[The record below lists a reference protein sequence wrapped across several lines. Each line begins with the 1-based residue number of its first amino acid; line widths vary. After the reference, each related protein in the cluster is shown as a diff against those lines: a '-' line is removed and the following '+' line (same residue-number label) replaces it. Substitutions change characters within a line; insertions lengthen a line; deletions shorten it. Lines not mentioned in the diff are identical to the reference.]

1 MSVKAYLTLDYELY
15 MGRKVGSVD
24 NCLIKPMFAL
34 TSMLEKYGIKCNVFV
49 DAAYLLRCY
58 QLKEDEPKIMNDFL
72 KVTSHIYELSKAGHS
87 IQFHFHPQ
95 WLYSRYVG
103 EDWDLDFDHYKIS
116 DMPTEDIIKYVPQ
129 AIELLQQWSV
139 NKITAFRAGGYSF
152 PNEGVFMDILRK
164 YGITIDSSV
173 LKGAVVKSKYQTY
186 DYSKVPHKSPYRFD
200 KNLCS
205 SNDNGDF
212 TEYPIS
218 TIKMIGYRYWFLKRS
233 MTRHYNTLQGGE
245 KFGDG
250 LGIGIPGGR
259 LSRINHKIKRLITS
273 SVISA
278 TIDGILSLCLD
289 KVYKANTQCDEANVF
304 VIIGHPKNLS
314 EKSIDVFER
323 FICNHDELNFCL
335 F

>member
-1 MSVKAYLTLDYELY
+1 MCRT
-15 MGRKVGSVD
+15 
-24 NCLIKPMFAL
+24 
-34 TSMLEKYGIKCNVFV
+34 
-49 DAAYLLRCY
+49 
-58 QLKEDEPKIMNDFL
+58 
-72 KVTSHIYELSKAGHS
+72 
-87 IQFHFHPQ
+87 
-95 WLYSRYVG
+95 
-103 EDWDLDFDHYKIS
+103 
-116 DMPTEDIIKYVPQ
+116 
-129 AIELLQQWSV
+129 
-139 NKITAFRAGGYSF
+139 
-152 PNEGVFMDILRK
+152 
-164 YGITIDSSV
+164 
-173 LKGAVVKSKYQTY
+173 
-186 DYSKVPHKSPYRFD
+186 YRFD

-233 MTRHYNTLQGGE
+233 MTEHYNTLQGGE

-250 LGIGIPGGR
+250 LGIGIPGER

-278 TIDGILSLCLD
+278 TIDGVLSFCLD
-289 KVYKANTQCDEANVF
+289 KIYEVNTQCDEGNIF

-323 FICNHDELNFCL
+323 FICNHDELNFCV